1 MRTMRTM
8 AGPSPLARA
17 GWIAG
22 GGNKRCMS
30 TVYAESH
37 EYLTKVRE
45 RLGGVG
51 VLLLVALVVLYRIQ
65 NAVDRRKVFALL
77 RYIAKTRMRLL
88 RVVFCR
94 TAA

>member
-37 EYLTKVRE
+37 EYLTKVWEAWCVR
-45 RLGGVG
+45 VY
-51 VLLLVALVVLYRIQ
+51 AL
-65 NAVDRRKVFALL
+65 RRPWFV
-77 RYIAKTRMRLL
+77 
-88 RVVFCR
+88 
-94 TAA
+94 

>member
-1 MRTMRTM
+1 MRTMRTMRTM

-37 EYLTKVRE
+37 EYLTKVWGGSNDVCVCVCVLR
-45 RLGGVG
+45 RLGCG
-51 VLLLVALVVLYRIQ
+51 
-65 NAVDRRKVFALL
+65 
-77 RYIAKTRMRLL
+77 
-88 RVVFCR
+88 
-94 TAA
+94 